1 MRNAL
6 AVLLWMTVGICS
18 TGADLSTAYGADDT
32 ERMTREELKGRLG
45 DPDVIIVD
53 VRAEGSWK
61 GSASK
66 IRGAVREDPT
76 GVERWM
82 KNYSKDKTLVFYCS

>member
-1 MRNAL
+1 MWT
-6 AVLLWMTVGICS
+6 VLVMLLLITVSISS
-18 TGADLSTAYGADDT
+18 TGADPSSAYGADDT
-32 ERMTREELKGRLG
+32 VRMTQEELKGRLG

-82 KNYSKDKTLVFYCS
+82 NKYPKDKTMVFYCS